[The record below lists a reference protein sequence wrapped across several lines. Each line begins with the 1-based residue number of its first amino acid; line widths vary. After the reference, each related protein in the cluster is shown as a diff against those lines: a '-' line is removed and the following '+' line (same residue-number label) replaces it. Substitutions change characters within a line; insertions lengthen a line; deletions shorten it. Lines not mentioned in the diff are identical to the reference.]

1 MPRLTPVMILMLSY
15 GWATPLHAD
24 VHTQTLAS
32 SCAACHGTNG
42 NSVAKMPQLAGMD
55 VDYFLKQ
62 MYAFKF
68 GKEAPTVMH
77 RHSAG
82 LTPNEIEA
90 LAHYFSRQPIKPA
103 AILNTQSFR

>member
-1 MPRLTPVMILMLSY
+1 MMHLTPVMMLMISF
-15 GWATPLHAD
+15 GWVTPLLAD

-55 VDYFLKQ
+55 ADYFLKQ
-62 MYAFKF
+62 MYAFKL

-77 RHSAG
+77 RHAVG
-82 LTPNEIEA
+82 LTSSEIEA
-90 LAHYFSRQPIKPA
+90 LAHYFSSQPIKPA